1 MLFFIQDLCRLTETG
16 RGSKDRDIGSVSEAL
31 TDDGPPKT
39 SINLAGLKEA
49 FSKHQFPG
57 TGSKQS
63 SHKAACAGP
72 SQKKMFSFVSCSKQ
86 MTDIIKSSPSVFAV
100 SSIKKSTVCLAKY
113 KSTFDIDAE
122 DSGATN
128 QNSAEDGPDI
138 LYENNS
144 ESVLHP
150 SIHETDVKA
159 ETIDEPVGEKFL
171 SYKPLVPDTKSEQY
185 QDRVSSPEAKRA
197 RHEAEPPARSCLVDY
212 KNKNASLQLDS
223 PVSIQKKTVLLQLT
237 LQELSKRMQR
247 LKAQKTENNDHEP
260 KYRRFRANINPG
272 ENHSAEDELK
282 KEIRLHRCLD

>member
-1 MLFFIQDLCRLTETG
+1 MLILFFIQDLCRLTETSA
-16 RGSKDRDIGSVSEAL
+16 GSEDQDIRSVSEAL
-31 TDDGPPKT
+31 PDDGPPKT

-72 SQKKMFSFVSCSKQ
+72 SQKKMFSFVSCSKK
-86 MTDIIKSSPSVFAV
+86 MTDFMMSSPSFSAV

-113 KSTFDIDAE
+113 KSTIDIDAE
-122 DSGATN
+122 VSGAAN
-128 QNSAEDGPDI
+128 QNSAENDPEI

-159 ETIDEPVGEKFL
+159 ETIDKPVGEFW
-171 SYKPLVPDTKSEQY
+171 SYKPLVPETKSEQY
-185 QDRVSSPEAKRA
+185 QDRISSPEAKRA
-197 RHEAEPPARSCLVDY
+197 RHESEPLARSCLVDS

-223 PVSIQKKTVLLQLT
+223 PVSIQKKTVILQFS

-247 LKAQKTENNDHEP
+247 LKAQKTENNDQEP

-272 ENHSAEDELK
+272 ENHRAEDELK
-282 KEIRLHRCLD
+282 KEIRLH

>member
-1 MLFFIQDLCRLTETG
+1 MLFFIQDLCRLTKTG
-16 RGSKDRDIGSVSEAL
+16 GGSEDWDIGSVSQAL
-31 TDDGPPKT
+31 PDDGPPKT

-72 SQKKMFSFVSCSKQ
+72 SQKKMFSFVSCSQKI
-86 MTDIIKSSPSVFAV
+86 TDIMKSSQLS
-100 SSIKKSTVCLAKY
+100 KKSTVCLAKY

-128 QNSAEDGPDI
+128 QNSAEDDPEI

-159 ETIDEPVGEKFL
+159 ETIDEPVGEKFW
-171 SYKPLVPDTKSEQY
+171 SYKPLVPEIKSEQY

-223 PVSIQKKTVLLQLT
+223 HVSIQKKTVLLQFS